1 MVTTIMTAIG
11 ALTVIYLLTGLVMFS
26 RDKEGILFRGDTVDN
41 PRWLTVSVALLT
53 WLPYRIQRKRKGM

>member
-53 WLPYRIQRKRKGM
+53 WLPYRIQRKRKGL

>member
-53 WLPYRIQRKRKGM
+53 WLPYRIQRKRMGM